1 MGVHQACQVE
11 ARFRRGISGYRAHVM
26 RLEEGARIGCALR
39 LLLKRPDVAHR
50 VAWEATLVLVHFAH
64 VCGNHVDGNAVGQER
79 MGHGRATVIGKL
91 AEVQLHFGD
100 ARLVACLV
108 EAAGV
113 VEVAAPAE

>member
-1 MGVHQACQVE
+1 
-11 ARFRRGISGYRAHVM
+11 
-26 RLEEGARIGCALR
+26 
-39 LLLKRPDVAHR
+39 
-50 VAWEATLVLVHFAH
+50 
-64 VCGNHVDGNAVGQER
+64 